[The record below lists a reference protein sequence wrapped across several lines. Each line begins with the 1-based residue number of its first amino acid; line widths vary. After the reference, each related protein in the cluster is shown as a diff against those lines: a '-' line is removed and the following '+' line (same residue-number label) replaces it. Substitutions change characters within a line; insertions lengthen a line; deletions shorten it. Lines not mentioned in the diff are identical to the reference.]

1 MPFKRGNRRRHSRGK
16 WSRSGPR
23 FSRRGRFTLATLG
36 LLAVLGISFSVDWF
50 RTEEAPGVEISGA
63 SAAEE
68 ISANPPAP
76 PVPEAPL
83 VSPGLRI
90 GRVAPSGLF
99 THLPVGLDDY
109 ADFKERASR
118 APAESATSPI
128 FHQFGD
134 YRVEYSFDAEL
145 TRSILRVLKRGRVK
159 RGHVIA
165 LDTRTGRVLAYVS
178 TDPLAFPPE
187 RSYPAASLVKVVTAA
202 AALQHAPDRARQPC
216 LYNGNR
222 YRLTPSRVHRPKR
235 GNKASLERALATSNN
250 QCFAQLAVDTVGSEA
265 LLSSMKAFGWLDSP
279 APGHAA
285 GSVDLGEND
294 YDLGR
299 LGCGLA
305 GSRITPLHAVQLVA
319 TLVSGEQV
327 EPWWVDR
334 IVDSEG
340 HGLSLP
346 MRDAP
351 RRVISTE
358 NAEELRSML
367 VRTTTHG
374 TARSAFRDSRGR
386 PKLRDIKV
394 AGKTGNLSGGD
405 PHGRYEWFVGVA
417 PAAEPLIAIA
427 VLQLQSNLWWSKSSE
442 LAADVLKEIFC
453 ERGRCEPRYADRFTG
468 DLGAAAAPVLLS
480 DPEASAN

>member
-1 MPFKRGNRRRHSRGK
+1 MARR
-16 WSRSGPR
+16 WSSGAR
-23 FSRRGRFTLATLG
+23 FSRRGRLTLAALGTFAALGVGIWIDLAGVGEPSVTAAEPDTPAEVPGFSAAASLG
-36 LLAVLGISFSVDWF
+36 L
-50 RTEEAPGVEISGA
+50 APGRT
-63 SAAEE
+63 
-68 ISANPPAP
+68 AP
-76 PVPEAPL
+76 E
-83 VSPGLRI
+83 
-90 GRVAPSGLF
+90 GLF
-99 THLPVGLDDY
+99 THLPVGPEDY
-109 ADFKERASR
+109 ADFESR
-118 APAESATSPI
+118 AAGHLALEHAEALPVS
-128 FHQFGD
+128 HRYGE
-134 YRVEYSFDAEL
+134 YRVEYSFDADL
-145 TRSILRVLKRGRVK
+145 TESILKILKRGRVK

-165 LDTRTGRVLAYVS
+165 LDTRTGRVLAFVS

-187 RSYPAASLVKVVTAA
+187 KSYPAASLVKVVTAA
-202 AALQHAPDRARQPC
+202 AALQHAPDRARRPC
-216 LYNGNR
+216 LYNGNQ

-285 GSVDLGEND
+285 GSADPGKSD

-319 TLVSGEQV
+319 TLASGEQI

-334 IVDSEG
+334 VVDGSG
-340 HGLSLP
+340 QSLGLP
-346 MRDAP
+346 RRGEP
-351 RRVISTE
+351 RRVISGAM
-358 NAEELRSML
+358 AEELRSML

-374 TARSAFRDSRGR
+374 TARSAFRDRRGR

-394 AGKTGNLSGGD
+394 AGKTGNLTGGN

-417 PAAEPLIAIA
+417 PAAHPTVAIA

-442 LAADVLKEIFC
+442 LAADVLKKIFC
-453 ERGRCEPRYADRFTG
+453 ERGRCEARYADRFTG
-468 DLGAAAAPVLLS
+468 DLGTATAPVLLS
-480 DPEASAN
+480 DPTDLTD